1 MCCKLV
7 WTDFEEAADSEAF
20 MNRCSLEADRNASF
34 GTGEAAHI
42 FIEGDNYPALKLLQ
56 KEFLQKVGIIYI
68 DPPYNTG
75 KAFTF
80 CDALPSTRTS
90 AGNDR
95 HSVWLSFMKRRLEAA
110 KPLLREDGCI
120 FIAIGSEERYR
131 LKLLCDA
138 VFGENNFVND
148 FMWLQGKGKKDRW
161 SRTMEQSNL
170 CYAKN
175 KKRLNPFTDTAV
187 SDWAEE
193 NADNDAR
200 GCWFSGSVS
209 FTEARSNPNH
219 RNFYALSSPSGKIW
233 KRQWFIGRAEM
244 ETLLAENKIYFGK
257 APEYAAVPRMK
268 IFNGE
273 RKAVIP
279 KNIIDGAGNTRSAQR
294 YVDNLLGARRS
305 FDNPKPVALVRRLIA
320 MTGMPADTLILD
332 FFAGSGTTLE
342 AVAEQNR
349 LDRGRRRCILI
360 QKKESIK
367 TPSAA
372 YPDIATLCR
381 ARITRILQ
389 TAGALSCFVLKE
401 SK

>member
-1 MCCKLV
+1 
-7 WTDFEEAADSEAF
+7 
-20 MNRCSLEADRNASF
+20 
-34 GTGEAAHI
+34 
-42 FIEGDNYPALKLLQ
+42 
-56 KEFLQKVGIIYI
+56 
-68 DPPYNTG
+68 
-75 KAFTF
+75 
-80 CDALPSTRTS
+80 
-90 AGNDR
+90 
-95 HSVWLSFMKRRLEAA
+95 
-110 KPLLREDGCI
+110 
-120 FIAIGSEERYR
+120 
-131 LKLLCDA
+131 
-138 VFGENNFVND
+138 
-148 FMWLQGKGKKDRW
+148 MWLQGKGKKDRW

-279 KNIIDGAGNTRSAQR
+279 KNIIDGAGSTRSAQR
-294 YVDNLLGARRS
+294 YVDNVLGARRS

-360 QKKESIK
+360 QKKEPIK
-367 TPSAA
+367 TPKAA

-381 ARITRILQ
+381 TRITRILQ